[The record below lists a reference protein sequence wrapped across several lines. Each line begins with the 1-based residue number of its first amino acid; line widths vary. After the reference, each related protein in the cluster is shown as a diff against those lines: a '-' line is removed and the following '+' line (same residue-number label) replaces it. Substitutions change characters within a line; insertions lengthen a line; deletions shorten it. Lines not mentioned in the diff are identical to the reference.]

1 MESVKLSAL
10 RDVAGR
16 QKTTSSPVG
25 QTGLHPDCLRVLVKV
40 EDDSPGSLSVSQP
53 QRTNKLDLNN
63 FVTLLS
69 LASSLYSPLRDRGSP
84 GNRPSAGGRR
94 PR

>member
-10 RDVAGR
+10 RGVAGR

-40 EDDSPGSLSVSQP
+40 EDDSPGSLRVSQP
-53 QRTNKLDLNN
+53 QRTNKLDLN
-63 FVTLLS
+63 
-69 LASSLYSPLRDRGSP
+69 D
-84 GNRPSAGGRR
+84 
-94 PR
+94 